1 MKAYVLL
8 FACCFLP
15 ALAGIL
21 VSRSLWRVRRFFNEI
36 IQAAGQIVLTCTLI
50 LCLVPLFLG
59 DNPVIGFACIALS
72 LVNIAIFQYYE
83 HRLNTSRCP
92 QCHTRSLH
100 IRRHV
105 KGLYKL
111 YCPHCGLHSQ
121 WRTWRYF
128 TNER

>member
-1 MKAYVLL
+1 MLIGTRI
-8 FACCFLP
+8 CRLP
-15 ALAGIL
+15 
-21 VSRSLWRVRRFFNEI
+21 
-36 IQAAGQIVLTCTLI
+36 
-50 LCLVPLFLG
+50 PLFFG
-59 DNPVIGFACIALS
+59 DNPVIGFACIVLS
-72 LVNIAIFQYYE
+72 LLNIAIFQYYE

-92 QCHTRSLH
+92 QCHTRNLR

-128 TNER
+128 LNDG